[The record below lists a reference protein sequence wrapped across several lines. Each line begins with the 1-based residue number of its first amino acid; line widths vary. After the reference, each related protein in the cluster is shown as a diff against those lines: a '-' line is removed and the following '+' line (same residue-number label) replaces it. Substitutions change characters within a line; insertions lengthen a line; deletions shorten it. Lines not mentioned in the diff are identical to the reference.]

1 MNFGTW
7 YLAASGGGEVEAS
20 GTLHPLGACDLHRR
34 LSSGA
39 GGAAAVVIDAADFDN
54 GLMDLTTFY
63 EILAHVRKVGGQIV
77 VVDEKGP
84 MSHFLGGV
92 GLRDRVPVVRSLP
105 GAWEMIR
112 DLAVS
117 RACAIALEKQEDDL
131 KAAAVGVRTA
141 SHPSLLHHRARKK
154 RTDLSMNAGPRGLD
168 VRGARLLPFG
178 RRHSVVD
185 R

>member
-7 YLAASGGGEVEAS
+7 YLAAAGGTEVEAT

-34 LSSGA
+34 LSAGA
-39 GGAAAVVIDAADFDN
+39 GAAAVVIDAADFDN

-63 EILAHVRKVGGQIV
+63 EILAHVRKVGGQMV

-84 MSHFLGGV
+84 ISHFLGGV

-105 GAWEMIR
+105 GAWEMIK
-112 DLAVS
+112 DLAVA

-131 KAAAVGVRTA
+131 KATALGVRTGF
-141 SHPSLLHHRARKK
+141 HPSLLHHRARKK
-154 RTDLSMNAGPRGLD
+154 KAGLSLNAGPGGLD
-168 VRGARLLPFG
+168 VRGARLHPFR
-178 RRHSVVD
+178 RRHSVED